1 MWVFSKYDIYI
12 KMTSFITLE
21 LTENKSSEVFD
32 KNAWST
38 HFNVVNGSFPVYF
51 G

>member
-21 LTENKSSEVFD
+21 LTENKSSEAFD
-32 KNAWST
+32 KNGLI
-38 HFNVVNGSFPVYF
+38 NPL
-51 G
+51 